1 MPNKP
6 LQRCFSKWPKN
17 RSGKSGRHKV
27 TRRLT
32 EEEKAH
38 NRAERQRLHGK
49 HRAWRVSLMRVGL
62 RLGSNAVVSAQPP
75 PLPSTATLARPSAD
89 VSLLPCRRLCPQGEK
104 EHQSA
109 FNSRVA
115 RMRDKALHRDDVQ
128 RCAVLTMADAEGK
141 STQCDTLLVFHQD
154 RSLFELSSK
163 FMKPMDREDGTQM
176 GYQPALPSEW
186 SNLSAEFTIV
196 RDEKPPTKREAE
208 DVAALL
214 LSATVGSSSSSALL
228 PKRLRPAG
236 SDEPRGAPSA
246 RSGKRVAAA
255 EPTYVPVTSSRSGR
269 SIKAPKLDDDYAG

>member
-49 HRAWRVSLMRVGL
+49 HRAWRVSLMR
-62 RLGSNAVVSAQPP
+62 
-75 PLPSTATLARPSAD
+75 
-89 VSLLPCRRLCPQGEK
+89 GEK